1 MKIARAVEQ
10 KRRGKTRFVFPIE
23 LFDQAWRRGETQLR
37 SPTPRINYW
46 KSGRVVRPRVIEIE
60 MKHAIPQESLTRG
73 WENFG
78 IGCLRHAQ
86 VFLRFLVSRI
96 APQRFV
102 ELDHRLRDL
111 ALGQI
116 YSS

>member
-1 MKIARAVEQ
+1 
-10 KRRGKTRFVFPIE
+10 
-23 LFDQAWRRGETQLR
+23 
-37 SPTPRINYW
+37 
-46 KSGRVVRPRVIEIE
+46 

-96 APQRFV
+96 APQRFI
-102 ELDHRLRDL
+102 ELEIWPWARYTLPKL
-111 ALGQI
+111 L
-116 YSS
+116 